1 MVSLQD
7 RRIWPIFYVAFFY
20 SVCYSKEKRGRDMK
34 LLSVNAGS
42 STLKFRLYEMPEE
55 CLLMK
60 GQYERIGLEGSCY
73 SLKVGEEKISS
84 FADIYSHKEAV
95 KLLLEHLLEYK
106 VVSSLNEIKAVGH
119 RIVHGGNKYSK
130 SIKIDERVLLEVE
143 SISPLA
149 PLHNPAA
156 LKGIRA
162 FLDAIPNAYNVA
174 CFDTAFHQTMD
185 EETYLYPVPYE
196 WYVKYDVRKYGFHGL
211 SHKYITEQMSKILG
225 KSPNLIICH
234 IGSGCSITAIREG
247 KSIDTSMG
255 FTPNAGI
262 MMGTRSGDIDYSLI
276 NYVMKKEERSLDWIE
291 KKLNFESGLQ
301 GIAGMSD
308 LRDID
313 RAYEANEQK
322 VVLAI
327 GMYTQKIVDYIAK
340 YYVKLDGK
348 VDAICFTAGG
358 GENDSIIRANVIQ
371 KLSCLGITL
380 NEEKNNDT
388 IVRKG
393 VEGIISGDD
402 SKIPVYVLG
411 TDEELMIARDTY
423 NLCK

>member
-1 MVSLQD
+1 MN
-7 RRIWPIFYVAFFY
+7 
-20 SVCYSKEKRGRDMK
+20 MK

-55 CLLMK
+55 KLLMK
-60 GQYERIGLEGSCY
+60 GQYERIGLEGSCFN
-73 SLKVGEEKISS
+73 LKVNGEKISS
-84 FADIYSHKEAV
+84 LVELKDHKDAV

-106 VVSSLNEIKAVGH
+106 VVSSLDEIEAVGH
-119 RIVHGGNKYSK
+119 RVVHGGNKYSK
-130 SIKIDERVLLEVE
+130 STAINDRVLLEVE
-143 SISPLA
+143 AISPLA

-162 FLDAIPNAYNVA
+162 FMDAIPNALNVA

-185 EETYLYPVPYE
+185 EATYLYPVPYE

-211 SHKYITEQMSKILG
+211 SHKFITEQMTDTLAKN
-225 KSPNLIICH
+225 PNLIICH
-234 IGSGCSITAIREG
+234 IGSGCSITAVKEG

-262 MMGTRSGDIDYSLI
+262 MMGTRSGDIDYTMI
-276 NYVMKKEERSLDWIE
+276 HYIMEKEERNLEWVD
-291 KKLNFESGLQ
+291 KKLNFDSGLQ

-327 GMYTQKIVDYIAK
+327 DMYTNKIVDYIAK
-340 YYVKLDGK
+340 YYVKLDGC

-358 GENDSIIRANVIQ
+358 GENDPIIRANVIK
-371 KLSCLGITL
+371 KLRSLGVTL
-380 NEEKNNDT
+380 DEEKNNAT

-393 VEGIISGDD
+393 VEGIISKED
-402 SKIPVYVLG
+402 SSIPVYVLG

-423 NLCK
+423 DICCQ

>member
-1 MVSLQD
+1 
-7 RRIWPIFYVAFFY
+7 
-20 SVCYSKEKRGRDMK
+20 MK

-55 CLLMK
+55 KLLMK
-60 GQYERIGLEGSCY
+60 GQYERIGLEGSCFN
-73 SLKVGEEKISS
+73 LKVNGEKISS
-84 FADIYSHKEAV
+84 LVELKDHKDAV
-95 KLLLEHLLEYK
+95 KLLLDHLLEHK
-106 VVSSLNEIKAVGH
+106 VTSSLDEIEAVGH
-119 RIVHGGNKYSK
+119 RVVHGGNKYSK
-130 SIKIDERVLLEVE
+130 STAINDRVLLEVE
-143 SISPLA
+143 AISPLA

-162 FLDAIPNAYNVA
+162 FMEAIPNALNVA

-185 EETYLYPVPYE
+185 EATYLYPVPYE

-211 SHKYITEQMSKILG
+211 SHKFITEQMTDTLAKN
-225 KSPNLIICH
+225 PNLIICH
-234 IGSGCSITAIREG
+234 IGSGCSITAVKEG

-262 MMGTRSGDIDYSLI
+262 MMGTRSGDVDYTMI
-276 NYVMKKEERSLDWIE
+276 HYIMEKEERNLEWVD
-291 KKLNFESGLQ
+291 KKLNFDSGLQ

-313 RAYEANEQK
+313 RAYKANEQK

-327 GMYTQKIVDYIAK
+327 DMYTNKIVDYIAK
-340 YYVKLDGK
+340 YYVKLDGC

-358 GENDSIIRANVIQ
+358 GENDPIIRANVIK
-371 KLSCLGITL
+371 KLRSLGVTL
-380 NEEKNNDT
+380 DEEKNNAT

-393 VEGIISGDD
+393 VEGVISKED
-402 SKIPVYVLG
+402 SSIPVYVLG

-423 NLCK
+423 DICCQ